1 MSMASATGGLTTALN
16 LGHSSIQITLDRY
29 SHRMPGN
36 EQEVARIFDRYLR
49 TREDLA

>member
-1 MSMASATGGLTTALN
+1 VGQCSGMSHVWSRSIP
-16 LGHSSIQITLDRY
+16 HDSSIQITLDRY
-29 SHRMPGN
+29 SHLMPGN